1 MGRPG
6 RLGLWILGKRVNT
19 RSSMSVDGEIFCS
32 GEQFLFSYK
41 IVNSVFDNVLIDES
55 EKFGVTVEFESF
67 NIVAIFFNEK
77 ILRCELALY
86 TFESEVFRKYL
97 CSRNRP
103 LCCEKIAFNST
114 RRRNFLRS
122 CLTENLSIF
131 LKMGTKFKP

>member
-6 RLGLWILGKRVNT
+6 RSGLWILGKKVNT

-32 GEQFLFSYK
+32 GEQFLFSCK

-77 ILRCELALY
+77 I
-86 TFESEVFRKYL
+86 
-97 CSRNRP
+97 
-103 LCCEKIAFNST
+103 
-114 RRRNFLRS
+114 
-122 CLTENLSIF
+122 
-131 LKMGTKFKP
+131 

>member
-1 MGRPG
+1 MRTGP
-6 RLGLWILGKRVNT
+6 LG
-19 RSSMSVDGEIFCS
+19 
-32 GEQFLFSYK
+32 
-41 IVNSVFDNVLIDES
+41 ES
-55 EKFGVTVEFESF
+55 
-67 NIVAIFFNEK
+67 
-77 ILRCELALY
+77 LY

-131 LKMGTKFKP
+131 LKMGTKFKPYLRTDISESENGNFSGMLIPVLRLSGDGSLVF

>member
-1 MGRPG
+1 ML
-6 RLGLWILGKRVNT
+6 RLNLSLLISWRYFLMKKSKDANWP
-19 RSSMSVDGEIFCS
+19 S
-32 GEQFLFSYK
+32 G
-41 IVNSVFDNVLIDES
+41 
-55 EKFGVTVEFESF
+55 G
-67 NIVAIFFNEK
+67 
-77 ILRCELALY
+77 ALY

-131 LKMGTKFKP
+131 LKNGNKI